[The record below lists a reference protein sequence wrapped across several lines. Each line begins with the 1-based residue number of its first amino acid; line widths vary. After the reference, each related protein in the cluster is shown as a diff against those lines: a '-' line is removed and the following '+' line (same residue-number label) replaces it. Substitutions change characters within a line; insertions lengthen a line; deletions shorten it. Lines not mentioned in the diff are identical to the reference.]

1 MAAETALVVMNA
13 RGSSFI
19 PLKLALTPP
28 HASERDGTDISQPN
42 CRPPTATRSTAGA
55 AQSKPLPQVLHGPSS
70 SISQSVGKPLS
81 VARTPQ
87 ATQSSSKRPS
97 SATSGFH
104 DEWQQLV
111 KERAHLSAL
120 VATSPQG
127 STQAERDAWRS
138 TQTRNE
144 AAAQASEAS
153 GDHVLASAYLAAA
166 EAAAAT
172 RRAAAEAAGLS
183 SWYERL
189 VNVHP
194 SVKNAVDHALV
205 QAANEA
211 DATRATA
218 AAPPAAR
225 VSNGAF
231 AGPGRD
237 FSHADAIGYRMVSS
251 PLDQW
256 RAMSRDMRRDMSSP
270 LDQWRAM
277 RGALE
282 FAAAGARYE
291 PRGAWSWPGNQ
302 TRRSQLVACQLQ
314 AHEPGKPVRMFTAIP
329 QQRRKLGEHAIG
341 ERHGEHHVERHGERH
356 GERELRAE
364 SVMRD
369 RTAGTSNWY
378 EQCIAPTLNE
388 ALETVR
394 VAASPFLVTASPT
407 GTGAK
412 KPLATRESTVLALS
426 KQAVDQRAENDIRG
440 LGVHVA
446 LPIEPAARPSHAD
459 RLEDAIAA
467 RRSEAAERLTD
478 AMKAAAARRREVARE
493 RAPRN
498 SAAAA
503 GAQFKDLAAAEKAA
517 AEKVAAEKAAA
528 EKAAAEKAATD
539 EAAAE
544 NARAAARRCREREIA
559 LELKQQLELQRRERE
574 KRTAEEAR
582 LEVIQRRDAEH
593 KQAAQHRQAAQ
604 QAALERQQ
612 IEAQRVAVSAARAEL
627 TAGCPTRLVQRATE
641 LGVDIAMVAL
651 ELDVEKELD
660 AVLSKGREL
669 CTALREA
676 LVTALTKVEA
686 KFDATESCVA
696 SWSLAAR
703 FVACHRRQELWRRA
717 LQLPPPPVLVLF
729 HGTRCSNTEAIV
741 AEGFRLP
748 DGAAVKFST
757 NLASRHGTGSIFA
770 SLNFAR
776 ALLHA
781 DGPRATFLLLALP
794 GDDGPIDHAKATF
807 VFSEEAALLPCY
819 LPQGTEHARELARL
833 AREVA
838 RAELYGSGAADM

>member
-1 MAAETALVVMNA
+1 MSKQEKEKVCVVCLAAETALVVMNA

-70 SISQSVGKPLS
+70 SISVGKPLS

-127 STQAERDAWRS
+127 S

-256 RAMSRDMRRDMSSP
+256 RAMSRDMSRDMSSP

-378 EQCIAPTLNE
+378 EQRIAPTLNE

-407 GTGAK
+407 GTGSK
-412 KPLATRESTVLALS
+412 KPLAARESTVLALS

-503 GAQFKDLAAAEKAA
+503 RAQFKDLAAAEKAA

-582 LEVIQRRDAEH
+582 LEVIRRRDADCM
-593 KQAAQHRQAAQ
+593 
-604 QAALERQQ
+604 L
-612 IEAQRVAVSAARAEL
+612 
-627 TAGCPTRLVQRATE
+627 
-641 LGVDIAMVAL
+641 IAYECML
-651 ELDVEKELD
+651 
-660 AVLSKGREL
+660 
-669 CTALREA
+669 
-676 LVTALTKVEA
+676 
-686 KFDATESCVA
+686 
-696 SWSLAAR
+696 
-703 FVACHRRQELWRRA
+703 
-717 LQLPPPPVLVLF
+717 
-729 HGTRCSNTEAIV
+729 I
-741 AEGFRLP
+741 
-748 DGAAVKFST
+748 
-757 NLASRHGTGSIFA
+757 A
-770 SLNFAR
+770 SLIR
-776 ALLHA
+776 
-781 DGPRATFLLLALP
+781 
-794 GDDGPIDHAKATF
+794 
-807 VFSEEAALLPCY
+807 
-819 LPQGTEHARELARL
+819 QGST
-833 AREVA
+833 
-838 RAELYGSGAADM
+838 

>member
-1 MAAETALVVMNA
+1 MVVMNA

-28 HASERDGTDISQPN
+28 HASERDGTDISQHN

-55 AQSKPLPQVLHGPSS
+55 A
-70 SISQSVGKPLS
+70 QSVGKPLS

-87 ATQSSSKRPS
+87 ATQSFSKRPS

-256 RAMSRDMRRDMSSP
+256 RAMSRDMSRDMSSP

-378 EQCIAPTLNE
+378 EQRIAPTLNE

-582 LEVIQRRDAEH
+582 LEVIRRRDADCM
-593 KQAAQHRQAAQ
+593 
-604 QAALERQQ
+604 L
-612 IEAQRVAVSAARAEL
+612 
-627 TAGCPTRLVQRATE
+627 
-641 LGVDIAMVAL
+641 IAYECML
-651 ELDVEKELD
+651 
-660 AVLSKGREL
+660 
-669 CTALREA
+669 
-676 LVTALTKVEA
+676 
-686 KFDATESCVA
+686 
-696 SWSLAAR
+696 
-703 FVACHRRQELWRRA
+703 
-717 LQLPPPPVLVLF
+717 
-729 HGTRCSNTEAIV
+729 I
-741 AEGFRLP
+741 
-748 DGAAVKFST
+748 
-757 NLASRHGTGSIFA
+757 A
-770 SLNFAR
+770 SLIR
-776 ALLHA
+776 
-781 DGPRATFLLLALP
+781 
-794 GDDGPIDHAKATF
+794 
-807 VFSEEAALLPCY
+807 
-819 LPQGTEHARELARL
+819 QGST
-833 AREVA
+833 
-838 RAELYGSGAADM
+838 